1 MARPTNRSRSG
12 RPKIMTPETIQKLE
26 EAFLLGCTDLEA
38 CLMAG
43 ISKSTFYSYQDANP
57 DFLDRKLVLK
67 ENPVMLARGVLIDA
81 LKAKDI
87 NTAHKVIERKEGT
100 KQRLEHT
107 GADGQSMTW
116 NVNVVKAGD
125 KPPAQ
130 DDTPKPDNV

>member
-26 EAFLLGCTDLEA
+26 DAFLLGCTDLEA

-67 ENPVMLARGVLIDA
+67 ENPIMLARGVLIDA

-87 NTAHKVIERKEGT
+87 STAHKVIERKEGT

-125 KPPAQ
+125 KPAAQ
-130 DDTPKPDNV
+130 DDTLDSDSV